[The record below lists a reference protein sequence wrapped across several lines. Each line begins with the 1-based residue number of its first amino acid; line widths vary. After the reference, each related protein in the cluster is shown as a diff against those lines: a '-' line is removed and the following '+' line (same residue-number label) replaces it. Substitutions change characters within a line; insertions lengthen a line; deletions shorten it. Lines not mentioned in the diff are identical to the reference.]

1 MTICPQLTKIKS
13 IFSPAHRSLNFMSP
27 PTWASTKIR
36 KVPSHEITPRVDT
49 VRHISCQ
56 TMLSTH
62 LAYAL
67 SFVQFPFPY
76 FWSWRNKK
84 ALFSL
89 ILRHLQFLKWEHSS
103 YSLVFLYKGSAYLD
117 LFLFD
122 KVAVLMTNINT
133 SYGVYH
139 SLRTFWTSVLNWLY
153 PLFIS
158 QFFININFPLI
169 FSVPVSLKTELH
181 KNVMFLLLYNCK

>member
-13 IFSPAHRSLNFMSP
+13 TFSPAHRSLNFMSP
-27 PTWASTKIR
+27 PTWAITKIR
-36 KVPSHEITPRVDT
+36 KVPSHEIIPRVDT

-56 TMLSTH
+56 TMLTTR

-158 QFFININFPLI
+158 WFFINITFHSSLVFQFHWKQNFT
-169 FSVPVSLKTELH
+169 K
-181 KNVMFLLLYNCK
+181 M